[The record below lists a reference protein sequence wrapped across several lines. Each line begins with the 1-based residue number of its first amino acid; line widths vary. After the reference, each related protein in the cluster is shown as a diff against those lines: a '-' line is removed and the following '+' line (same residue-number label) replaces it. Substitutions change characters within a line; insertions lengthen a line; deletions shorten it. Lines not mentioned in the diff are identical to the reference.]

1 MTFCCQGTHLGTCR
15 DRFIFGSCCQL
26 TKPAVEAVEAVEA
39 EQECGQELEEEV
51 QEVCGRRSQDS
62 QEGRIQGGNVANR

>member
-26 TKPAVEAVEAVEA
+26 TKPAVEAVEA

-51 QEVCGRRSQDS
+51 QEVCGRRSQES

>member
-1 MTFCCQGTHLGTCR
+1 M
-15 DRFIFGSCCQL
+15 

-51 QEVCGRRSQDS
+51 QEVCGRRSQES